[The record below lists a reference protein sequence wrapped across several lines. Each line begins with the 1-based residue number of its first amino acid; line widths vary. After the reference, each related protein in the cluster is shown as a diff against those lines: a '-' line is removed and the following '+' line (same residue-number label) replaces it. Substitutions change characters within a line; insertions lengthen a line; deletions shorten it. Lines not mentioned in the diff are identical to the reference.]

1 MAKPWDSRRVP
12 GVSLFSDRPGAVL
25 DVRLEGEDPRAL
37 VAAWESELRAI
48 LRDVGWNDE
57 STASRLSQ
65 QDLSLFVTAPIDAL
79 YAATEVNELAFER
92 AAAVLAGE
100 RPGPL
105 AEDVTRLRQAIHD
118 ERSPALLALAE
129 AAKARGVA
137 FVPDDRSV
145 SVGLGRG
152 SVTFS
157 KNAIPNP
164 DDVPWDRVSDVPVVM
179 VTGTNGKTTTVRLLG
194 AIAAAAGRVPGV
206 TTTDGLRVGDEAI
219 GSGDYSG
226 PEGARRIL
234 RDPRVEVAILETAR
248 GGIQR
253 RGLVLPRIDAAAIT
267 NVAEDHIGEFG
278 VHGVEDVADVKMLVA
293 RIVEPG
299 GVVVL
304 NADDPVLAARAAGL
318 AARVAWFSLAPS
330 EETRALARIPIAF
343 GGGAPHNVANA
354 LAASRLA
361 EALDLPADAIARG
374 LESFDGSPKRNPGRA
389 NLLDLGGVRV
399 LLDYAHNPH
408 GMRALVTLARSLPAA
423 RRLLLIGQAG
433 DRDDEAIRELV
444 RAAWALAPDRVVI
457 KEMTAHLRGREP
469 GAIPAVIEDELRRA
483 GAAADSIEHAGSEVD
498 GVRAA
503 LGWARPGD
511 LLVLTVHAERGSVL
525 DMLESR
531 SRERPA

>member
-25 DVRLEGEDPRAL
+25 DVRLDGEDPATL
-37 VAAWESELRAI
+37 VASWESELRAV
-48 LRDVGWNDE
+48 LHEVGWGAE
-57 STASRLSQ
+57 AAASRLSQ
-65 QDLSLFVTAPIDAL
+65 GDLSLFVTAPIDAL

-92 AAAVLAGE
+92 AAASLAGE
-100 RPGPL
+100 RVGPL
-105 AEDVTRLRQAIHD
+105 AEEIQRLRQAIHD

-129 AAKARGVA
+129 AARARGVA

-152 SVTFS
+152 SVAFA
-157 KNAIPNP
+157 KNAIPKP
-164 DDVPWDRVSDVPVVM
+164 DEVPWERVFDVPVAM

-206 TTTDGLRVGDEAI
+206 TTTDGLRVGDDAI

-253 RGLVLPRIDAAAIT
+253 RGLVLPRIEAGAIT

-278 VHGVEDVADVKMLVA
+278 VHGLADVADVKMLVA
-293 RIVEPG
+293 RIVRPG

-304 NADDPVLAARAAGL
+304 NADDPVLAARASGVP
-318 AARVAWFSLAPS
+318 ARIAWFSLAPS
-330 EETRALARIPIAF
+330 DETRALARIPIAF
-343 GGGAPHNVANA
+343 DGGAPHNVANA

-361 EALDLPADAIARG
+361 EALGFPADAIARG
-374 LESFDGSPKRNPGRA
+374 LASFDGSPRWNPGRA

-408 GMRALVTLARSLPAA
+408 GMRALAALARSLPAT

-433 DRDDEAIRELV
+433 DRDDGAIRELV
-444 RAAWALAPDRVVI
+444 RAAWAIAPDRIVI

-483 GAAADSIEHAGSEVD
+483 GAQPGTIEHAASEVE

-503 LGWARPGD
+503 LRWAQPGD
-511 LLVLTVHAERGSVL
+511 LLILTVHAERGAVL
-525 DMLESR
+525 EMLERLS
-531 SRERPA
+531 

>member
-25 DVRLEGEDPRAL
+25 DVRLEGEDADAL
-37 VAAWESELRAI
+37 VASWEREVRVL
-48 LRDVGWNDE
+48 LRDVGWSGE
-57 STASRLSQ
+57 STATRLSGS
-65 QDLSLFVTAPIDAL
+65 DLSLFVTAPIDAL

-92 AAAVLAGE
+92 AAAARAGE
-100 RPGPL
+100 PPGPL
-105 AEDVTRLRQAIHD
+105 ADELPRLLQAIQD
-118 ERSPALLALAE
+118 ERSPSLLALAE
-129 AAKARGVA
+129 AAKAHGVA

-152 SVTFS
+152 SVTFP
-157 KNAIPNP
+157 KNAIPKP
-164 DDVPWDRVSDVPVVM
+164 DDVPWERVADVPVAM

-206 TTTDGLRVGDEAI
+206 TTTDGLRVGDDAI

-234 RDPRVEVAILETAR
+234 RDPRVDVAILETAR

-278 VHGVEDVADVKMLVA
+278 VHGIEDVADVKMLVA
-293 RIVEPG
+293 RIVAPG

-304 NADDPVLAARAAGL
+304 NADDPVLAARAGAV
-318 AARVAWFSLAPS
+318 AARIAWFSLVPS
-330 EETRALARIPIAF
+330 DETRALARIPIAF
-343 GGGAPHNVANA
+343 GGAAPHNVANA
-354 LAASRLA
+354 MAASRLA
-361 EALDLPADAIARG
+361 EALGFSADAIARG
-374 LESFDGSPKRNPGRA
+374 LASFDGSAKRNPGRA
-389 NLLDLGGVRV
+389 NLLDVGGVRV

-408 GMRALVTLARSLPAA
+408 GMRALVALARALPAE

-433 DRDDEAIRELV
+433 DRDDGAIRELV

-457 KEMTAHLRGREP
+457 KEMAAHLRGREP
-469 GAIPAVIEDELRRA
+469 GAIPALIEDELRGA
-483 GAAADSIEHAGSEVD
+483 GAESAAIVHAASEVE

-503 LGWARPGD
+503 LDWARPGD

-525 DMLESR
+525 ELLER
-531 SRERPA
+531 RARER